1 MKNHIIW
8 TIASIVISINTSIAQ
23 NSLSDYTYVDSVI
36 LLKHLESKSYSTNIV
51 STQYGRNVVFT
62 YYNRKYDIDTI
73 TIYNLNVDTYKL
85 ESTRIVRP
93 GISRQL
99 EELQSYEFK
108 SIACNDTMLFLSFY
122 EHVLVYDKQNDS
134 TYRFEKEIYVPE
146 AFRHIILL
154 SDSTLLFSNNY
165 VETRLT
171 KQRVSIFL
179 MNTNTGKI
187 YKKLYPHYNTSLI
200 SCFNPFKY
208 IDNKDDIILFANRNE
223 YSFLFYNNN
232 LDIIDSIGYADY
244 ENWVTIPDKVKK
256 KALKK
261 GPQPVDIMEY
271 IRKHFYSA
279 TKLNFIYMPDTNNI
293 IAVITSKREESTFY
307 NSVDTWKKADGKW
320 VRNLSDISE
329 YKYNKLTEQEQ
340 TEPLKPNG
348 LDVNFFNG
356 KTHFFDDKIVKLD
369 VQGVGINPIGITR
382 LEYWNKHEEWL
393 STKAPHFRIIVFNH
407 SLLK

>member
-122 EHVLVYDKQNDS
+122 EHVLVYDKQTDS

-187 YKKLYPHYNTSLI
+187 YKKLY
-200 SCFNPFKY
+200 K
-208 IDNKDDIILFANRNE
+208 
-223 YSFLFYNNN
+223 
-232 LDIIDSIGYADY
+232 
-244 ENWVTIPDKVKK
+244 
-256 KALKK
+256 
-261 GPQPVDIMEY
+261 
-271 IRKHFYSA
+271 
-279 TKLNFIYMPDTNNI
+279 
-293 IAVITSKREESTFY
+293 
-307 NSVDTWKKADGKW
+307 
-320 VRNLSDISE
+320 
-329 YKYNKLTEQEQ
+329 
-340 TEPLKPNG
+340 
-348 LDVNFFNG
+348 
-356 KTHFFDDKIVKLD
+356 
-369 VQGVGINPIGITR
+369 
-382 LEYWNKHEEWL
+382 
-393 STKAPHFRIIVFNH
+393 
-407 SLLK
+407 